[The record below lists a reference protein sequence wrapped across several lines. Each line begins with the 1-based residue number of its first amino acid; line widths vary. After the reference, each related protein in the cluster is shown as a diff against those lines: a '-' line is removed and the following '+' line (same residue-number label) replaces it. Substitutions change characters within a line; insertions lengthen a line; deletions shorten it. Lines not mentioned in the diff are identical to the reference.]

1 MTRETLIGT
10 VVVWFMG
17 WTQITA
23 TLLVVVGIASALG
36 VIQSVHVTRQQ
47 YSELQELR
55 AIQDNLDSEYEMLL
69 LEQSAWADYARIDQ
83 VARDDL
89 MMFAPTAES
98 LIVVKR

>member
-1 MTRETLIGT
+1 VIRDTLVGK
-10 VVVWFMG
+10 VFVWFTG
-17 WTQITA
+17 WTQISA
-23 TLLVVVGIASALG
+23 TLLVVVGIASALA

-89 MMFAPTAES
+89 MMFAPTAET
-98 LIVVKR
+98 LIVVTR

>member
-1 MTRETLIGT
+1 VIRDSLVGK
-10 VVVWFMG
+10 VFAWFTG
-17 WTQITA
+17 WTQISA
-23 TLLVVVGIASALG
+23 TLLVLTGIASALA
-36 VIQSVHVTRQQ
+36 VIQAVHVTRQQ

-89 MMFAPTAES
+89 MMFAPTAAT
-98 LIVVKR
+98 LVVVKR

>member
-1 MTRETLIGT
+1 MIRDTLVGK
-10 VVVWFMG
+10 VFVWFTG
-17 WTQITA
+17 WTQISA
-23 TLLVVVGIASALG
+23 TLLVLVGIASALA

-69 LEQSAWADYARIDQ
+69 LEQSAWGDYARIDQ

-89 MMFAPTAES
+89 MMFAPTAET
-98 LIVVKR
+98 LIVVTR